1 MPNAADAARARFRQ
15 DVERLAGVV
24 DARRLGIAVSGG
36 ADSMAL
42 LWLAHGAFPSHVA
55 AATVDHGLRPEAADE
70 AAMVA
75 RWCAAHG
82 VPHATLRP
90 AVPIAGNLQSEARAA
105 RYALLDGWA
114 TAQGIDWIMT
124 AHHADD
130 QLETL
135 LMRLNRGS
143 GVAGLAGVRAR
154 NGRVLR
160 PLLGWRKA
168 ELLAIATAQG
178 LPVAHDPS
186 NADPRF
192 DRVAMRQALQHASWL
207 DVPAAARS
215 AAALAEAEEA
225 LAWTARHLADRITP
239 SGDAW
244 HLDMDGLPRELARR
258 LFLAA
263 LAEADPALR
272 PRGDAVDVVIAAATT
287 GGKASIGDW
296 LVMGG
301 RPWRLYA
308 APPRRTTLRP
318 D

>member
-1 MPNAADAARARFRQ
+1 
-15 DVERLAGVV
+15 
-24 DARRLGIAVSGG
+24 
-36 ADSMAL
+36 MAL
-42 LWLAHGAFPSHVA
+42 LWLAHGAFPGHVA

-75 RWCAAHG
+75 RWCAAQG

-90 AVPIAGNLQSEARAA
+90 AVPIAGNIQSEARAA
-105 RYALLDGWA
+105 RYALLGQWA
-114 TAQGIDWIMT
+114 SAQGIDWIMT

-135 LMRLNRGS
+135 MMRLNRGA

-154 NGRVLR
+154 NGHVLR

-168 ELLAIATAQG
+168 ELLAIATAQE

-186 NADPRF
+186 NADTRF
-192 DRVAMRQALQHASWL
+192 DRVAMRQALEHASWL

-225 LAWTARHLADRITP
+225 LAWAAHHLADRITR
-239 SGDAW
+239 SGDVW

-272 PRGDAVDVVIAAATT
+272 PRGDAVDAAIAAATT
-287 GGKASIGDW
+287 GGKVSIGDW

-308 APPRRTTLRP
+308 APPRRTAVRP